1 MTFSVAVAGASGY
14 AGGELLRL
22 LAGHAEF
29 EVTTVTAHSNAG
41 AMLTSVH
48 PHLRE
53 YAHLRL
59 VETTPENLAGHD
71 IVFLTLPHGA
81 SGAISAQL
89 PADTLVVDCGADHRL
104 DSKADWEAFYG
115 GEYSGAWTY
124 GIPEMLTSTGSVD
137 LGGNTTGFARQREN
151 LVGARRIA
159 APGCNASAV
168 SLALGPG
175 LATGA
180 LLPSG
185 VTATLAVGPSGAGK
199 AARVDLLA
207 SEIMGSANPY
217 AVGHKHRHIPEILQN
232 MRKALI
238 PFDGTSVGSTVEPSL
253 TLTPVIVP
261 MARGILAVVT
271 AQLAPE
277 VTLKQL
283 LISYIYGYENEP
295 FVDVLPMGTFPRS
308 GDTTGANT
316 CLIGFD
322 LDEKTGHVTIIA
334 ALDNLTK
341 GTAGAAIQ
349 SANIA
354 LGLPEG
360 MGLSVNGVAP

>member
-1 MTFSVAVAGASGY
+1 
-14 AGGELLRL
+14 
-22 LAGHAEF
+22 LA
-29 EVTTVTAHSNAG
+29 
-41 AMLTSVH
+41 
-48 PHLRE
+48 
-53 YAHLRL
+53 
-59 VETTPENLAGHD
+59 
-71 IVFLTLPHGA
+71 LPHGA

-89 PADTLVVDCGADHRL
+89 PANTLVVDCGADHRL
-104 DSKADWEAFYG
+104 DSQADWDAFYG
-115 GEYSGAWTY
+115 GDYAGAWTY
-124 GIPEMLTSTGSVD
+124 GIPELVV
-137 LGGNTTGFARQREN
+137 GGFNATKKTQPGKQRDA
-151 LVGARRIA
+151 LAATKRIA

-168 SLALGPG
+168 SLALAPG
-175 LATGA
+175 LAAGL
-180 LLPSG
+180 LLPGG

-232 MRKALI
+232 MRKAL
-238 PFDGTSVGSTVEPSL
+238 GGAGEPSL
-253 TLTPVIVP
+253 TMTPVIVP

-271 AQLAPE
+271 AEVAPG
-277 VTLKQL
+277 VTAANLHAAYAIAYGDERFVNL
-283 LISYIYGYENEP
+283 LPLDE
-295 FVDVLPMGTFPRS
+295 FPRS
-308 GDTTGANT
+308 GDTLGANT
-316 CLIGFD
+316 CLVGLN
-322 LDEKTGHVTIIA
+322 LDEKTGRATIIT

>member
-1 MTFSVAVAGASGY
+1 MTFSVAIAGASGY

-48 PHLRE
+48 PHLRD

-71 IVFLTLPHGA
+71 IVFLALPHGA

-104 DSKADWEAFYG
+104 DSKADWDAFYG
-115 GEYSGAWTY
+115 GEYAGAWAY
-124 GIPEMLTSTGSVD
+124 GIPELVV
-137 LGGNTTGFARQREN
+137 GGFDATKKTQPAKQRDA
-151 LVGARRIA
+151 LAGTKRIA

-168 SLALGPG
+168 SLALAPG
-175 LATGA
+175 LAAGL
-180 LLPSG
+180 LLPGG

-232 MRKALI
+232 MRKAVVS
-238 PFDGTSVGSTVEPSL
+238 GAGEPSL
-253 TLTPVIVP
+253 TMTPVIVP

-271 AQLAPE
+271 AE
-277 VTLKQL
+277 VTPGVTAANLHAAYAIAYGDERFVNL
-283 LISYIYGYENEP
+283 LPLDE
-295 FVDVLPMGTFPRS
+295 FPRS
-308 GDTTGANT
+308 GDTLGANT
-316 CLIGFD
+316 CLVGLN
-322 LDEKTGHVTIIA
+322 LDEKTGRATIIT

-354 LGLPEG
+354 LGVPEG